1 MHEATRVPHDARF
14 WAQVVLLYF
23 CVLAVIALT
32 VGALWL
38 MISYLHELRLDLR
51 EQRAAHRVMLNEHT
65 TFLVEHQ
72 RAFARTE
79 AAFDQT
85 LADHQAQMRAIQEGR

>member
-23 CVLAVIALT
+23 CTLAVIALT

-38 MISYLHELRLDLR
+38 MISYMHELRLDLR

-65 TFLVEHQ
+65 TFLVEHRQ
-72 RAFARTE
+72 AFA
-79 AAFDQT
+79 QT
-85 LADHQAQMRAIQEGR
+85 MADHQAQMRAIQEGR